1 MTVLNII
8 GGYNRESVQAL
19 INPLLDRGGVKEV
32 QLLKLGDESLI
43 EEIASECILVN
54 EYENIYAVDVEG
66 LLKKDNSFPDVM
78 IISVIHMRCQNFF
91 LGYRIHQLKS

>member
-1 MTVLNII
+1 MTVLSII

-32 QLLKLGDESLI
+32 RLLKLGDESLI

-54 EYENIYAVDVEG
+54 EYENIYAVGVEG